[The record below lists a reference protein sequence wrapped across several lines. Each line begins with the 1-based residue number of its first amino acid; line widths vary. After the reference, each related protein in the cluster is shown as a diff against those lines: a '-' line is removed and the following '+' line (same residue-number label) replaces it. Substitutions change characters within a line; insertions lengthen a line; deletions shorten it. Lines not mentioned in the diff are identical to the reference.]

1 MKYIGL
7 AFLKLV
13 ISFVLTSFV
22 TVYHIAM
29 SMAVLNTFKFP
40 QFIRINRTFCQFSNR
55 PTSLLTMFSI

>member
-1 MKYIGL
+1 MKHIGL

-29 SMAVLNTFKFP
+29 SMAVLNTFVSPVYK
-40 QFIRINRTFCQFSNR
+40 N
-55 PTSLLTMFSI
+55 